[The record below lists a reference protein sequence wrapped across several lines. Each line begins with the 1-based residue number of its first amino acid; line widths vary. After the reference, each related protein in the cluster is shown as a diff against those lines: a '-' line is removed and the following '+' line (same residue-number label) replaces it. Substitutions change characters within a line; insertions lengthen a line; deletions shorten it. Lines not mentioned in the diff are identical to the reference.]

1 MKTQL
6 SAPKKILLI
15 GRGRLAT
22 HLQHWHKLNQ
32 NSNPHFE
39 NQGIQHELFCWARHL
54 GNAEAELFQI
64 LSRLSADDV
73 IWLAISDRAVVP
85 FFEDF
90 ILKTK
95 CKAKTIHFSGAIYDS
110 RIYGLHPLMSFPTDL
125 LPDEMYS
132 KIFFAQDQFEM
143 QLPDL
148 LPGFGNR
155 SFMIQPG
162 QKSRYHALCV
172 MAGNFPQLLWDL
184 TEKSFTELN
193 VPVQA
198 QRDYIQQITENFLKL
213 GSLSI
218 TGPIIRKDADTIQK
232 NLEGLKSDSKLSRI
246 YKAFA
251 EVMGL

>member
-6 SAPKKILLI
+6 SAAKKIILI

-22 HLQHWHKLNQ
+22 HLQHWQKLNQ
-32 NSNPHFE
+32 NSNPKLLKKGVHY
-39 NQGIQHELFCWARHL
+39 ELICWHRHMDH
-54 GNAEAELFQI
+54 AEAQLVQI
-64 LSRLSADDV
+64 LSQLSVDDL
-73 IWLAISDRAVVP
+73 IWLAISDGAIIP

-90 ILKTK
+90 VLKAK
-95 CKAKTIHFSGAIYDS
+95 CKAKTIHFSGAIFDS
-110 RIYGLHPLMSFPTDL
+110 RIYGFHPLMSFPSEL
-125 LPDEMYS
+125 LPDEMYP
-132 KIFFAQDQFEM
+132 KIFFAQDHVEM
-143 QLPDL
+143 QLQDL

-155 SFMIQPG
+155 SFLIQPG

-184 TEKSFTELN
+184 TEKSFAELN

-213 GSLSI
+213 GSRSI